1 MALDSNQMPQHPDF
15 VIVGAGSGG
24 CVLARRLL
32 DAGLRVLLLE
42 AGGRDNHPF
51 IAPPAGFP
59 RLFKSR
65 VDWNFHTAPQA
76 NLNGRRLYWPRG
88 KVLGGSSAINA
99 SIYIRASKQD
109 FDGWD
114 GPDGEHTPGWG
125 EGWTWKDVLP
135 VYRSL
140 ENFRGAK
147 SETRSAGGLLHVGER
162 AASHVLSH
170 AFVRSAARALDIP
183 VSDSFNDGLHLGA
196 GLYESNHLRG
206 VRQSAYKAFLWPER
220 ENPRLT
226 VLTGA
231 QMLSLIWEGGKVVG
245 LQFRHQGR
253 VKEVKAGGVLL
264 AAGAVQTPQLL
275 LLSGIG
281 PGKELERHGIEVR
294 LDSPGVG
301 EGLQDHLAVPVIFK
315 SNVPSLDAARDVP
328 ALAEWLVR
336 RTGPLSSNV
345 AEAGAF
351 AHARP
356 GLPSSSPPDL
366 QYHFGPAYF
375 REHGF
380 QRAAGNHFSV
390 GPVLVDTRSRGRI
403 TLHSADPDAPPMIDP
418 CYLSDER
425 DAQSLIAGIRLARE
439 IAAESPLAD
448 FSAGEVLP
456 GEAAQ
461 SDAELLAHIRQD
473 AETLYHPTGTA
484 ALGDS
489 EQSVVDRRLKVHGTQ
504 NLWITDASVMPRIIH
519 ANTNATAMLIGAR
532 AAAFVLEG

>member
-1 MALDSNQMPQHPDF
+1 MPQQPDV

-24 CVLARRLL
+24 CVLARRML
-32 DAGLRVLLLE
+32 DAGLLVLLLE
-42 AGGRDNHPF
+42 AGGRDTHPF

-99 SIYIRASKQD
+99 SIYIRGSQQD
-109 FDGWD
+109 FDGWE
-114 GPDGEHTPGWG
+114 GTPGWG
-125 EGWTWKDVLP
+125 EGWAWKDVLP
-135 VYRSL
+135 VYRAL
-140 ENFRGAK
+140 EKFRGEE

-162 AASHVLSH
+162 AASHALSH
-170 AFVRSAARALDIP
+170 AFVQSAARALDIP
-183 VSDSFNDGLHLGA
+183 VSNSFNDGLHLGA

-206 VRQSAYKAFLWPER
+206 VRQSAYKAFLAPVR
-220 ENPRLT
+220 HNPYLT

-231 QMLSLIWEGGKVVG
+231 QMLTLLWEGGKVVG
-245 LQFRHQGR
+245 LQFAYQGR
-253 VKEVKAGGVLL
+253 VKEVQAGGVVL

-275 LLSGIG
+275 MLSGIG
-281 PGKELERHGIEVR
+281 PSRELEKHGIEVK

-315 SNVPSLDAARDVP
+315 STVPSLDAAKDLP
-328 ALAEWLVR
+328 ALTEWLVR

-356 GLPSSSPPDL
+356 GLTRAEPPDL

-380 QRAAGNHFSV
+380 QREKGNHFSV
-390 GPVLVDTRSRGRI
+390 GPVLVDTHSRGRI
-403 TLHSADPDAPPMIDP
+403 TLHSADPDAAPIIDP

-425 DAQSLIAGIRLARE
+425 DVQSLIAGIRLARE
-439 IAAESPLAD
+439 IAFGSPLAELN
-448 FSAGEVLP
+448 AGEVLP
-456 GEAAQ
+456 GIEAQ

-473 AETLYHPTGTA
+473 AETLYHPVGTA

-489 EQSVVDRRLKVHGTQ
+489 GQSVVDRRLKVRGAEG
-504 NLWITDASVMPRIIH
+504 LWIADASVMPRIIH
-519 ANTNATAMLIGAR
+519 ANTNATAMMIGAR
-532 AAAFVLEG
+532 AAGFLLEG